1 MMSTSEELLA
11 LGEGA
16 AAVPVEGVSGT
27 VEDPAEKKVQRL
39 RKEKRDLIDSLASG
53 DFSTQRARV
62 AYILNMF
69 PTARNSD
76 VTLALKYWAE
86 FQPAFF
92 NPDGIKPEH
101 LFELEH
107 VPLLVRAR
115 ARIQNEYELF
125 QADVKV
131 RRRRRGLEGEMRDA
145 VREDAAPR
153 QTLQVFAD
161 ETGKTEAHVIVG
173 AVWVLNGRAVFDV
186 SQAINTWKTGSTF
199 AKREMHF
206 ARFGKGDIAAIAD
219 YLDVIDANREFLS
232 FKLIAVRRDNLK
244 RSIEDTVQRL
254 HEFMLLKGLE
264 HEVHSGRVGLPRYVT
279 VTLDEEQS
287 LDQIAIEG
295 MKQRIHDGL
304 QKRHENELILESIV
318 AVSSKNSALVQLA
331 DVVAGSANR
340 RLNFAGT
347 RNHKDEIADLVI
359 ERLGIELDSN
369 ERDVELDAT
378 VMFRI

>member
-1 MMSTSEELLA
+1 MDGSGELLA
-11 LGEGA
+11 LNNASAPEQVEGA
-16 AAVPVEGVSGT
+16 QGVADDLAA
-27 VEDPAEKKVQRL
+27 KKLQRL
-39 RKEKRDLIDSLASG
+39 RKEKRDLVDSLASG

-62 AYILNMF
+62 AYILNLY
-69 PTARNSD
+69 PAARNSD
-76 VTLALKYWAE
+76 VTLALKYWEE

-92 NPDGIKPEH
+92 NPEGIKPEH

-115 ARIQNEYELF
+115 AKIQNEYELF

-131 RRRRRGLEGEMRDA
+131 RRRRRGREDEIRDA
-145 VREDAAPR
+145 VLGDAAPR

-186 SQAINTWKTGSTF
+186 SQAINSWKAQSTF
-199 AKREMHF
+199 AKREVHF
-206 ARFGKGDIAAIAD
+206 ARFGKGDIGAVAE
-219 YLDVIDANREFLS
+219 YLGVISANREFLS
-232 FKLIAVRRDNLK
+232 FKFIAVRRENLK

-264 HEVHSGRVGLPRYVT
+264 HEVDTGRVGLPRFVT
-279 VTLDEEQS
+279 LTLDEEQS
-287 LDQIAIEG
+287 LDQIAIEV
-295 MKQRIHDGL
+295 MKQRMSDGL
-304 QKRHENELILESIV
+304 QNRHGDGLVLESVV

-331 DVVAGSANR
+331 DVIAGSVNR
-340 RLNFAGT
+340 RLNFSGT
-347 RNHKDEIADLVI
+347 RNHKDDIADLVI
-359 ERLGIELDSN
+359 ERLGIGLN
-369 ERDVELDAT
+369 RDEVDADLDAT